1 MPTSP
6 ERRSLFRDLD
16 DLQAWELLKRGEAR
30 GLEYIYRV
38 HGKVLFNFGMKLYG
52 KQEWVEDTLQELF
65 VDLWRDRL
73 RLKAVTSLR
82 SYLLK
87 AFKYKLI
94 RQYGN
99 ENKWSYVDYDS
110 HSNLEVT
117 LPEES
122 RIIAEQL
129 SADQRARLLTM
140 LNKLSIRQREVL
152 HLLFQEGLSYE
163 EVATVMEINVRS
175 VYTLAW
181 KSIRALRKLIADTS
195 VFFAILFL
203 LSF

>member
-99 ENKWSYVDYDS
+99 ENTWSYVDYDS
-110 HSNLEVT
+110 HS
-117 LPEES
+117 
-122 RIIAEQL
+122 
-129 SADQRARLLTM
+129 
-140 LNKLSIRQREVL
+140 
-152 HLLFQEGLSYE
+152 
-163 EVATVMEINVRS
+163 
-175 VYTLAW
+175 
-181 KSIRALRKLIADTS
+181 
-195 VFFAILFL
+195 
-203 LSF
+203 

>member
-1 MPTSP
+1 
-6 ERRSLFRDLD
+6 
-16 DLQAWELLKRGEAR
+16 
-30 GLEYIYRV
+30 
-38 HGKVLFNFGMKLYG
+38 
-52 KQEWVEDTLQELF
+52 
-65 VDLWRDRL
+65 
-73 RLKAVTSLR
+73 
-82 SYLLK
+82 
-87 AFKYKLI
+87 
-94 RQYGN
+94 
-99 ENKWSYVDYDS
+99 VDYDS

>member
-1 MPTSP
+1 M
-6 ERRSLFRDLD
+6 FRDLD